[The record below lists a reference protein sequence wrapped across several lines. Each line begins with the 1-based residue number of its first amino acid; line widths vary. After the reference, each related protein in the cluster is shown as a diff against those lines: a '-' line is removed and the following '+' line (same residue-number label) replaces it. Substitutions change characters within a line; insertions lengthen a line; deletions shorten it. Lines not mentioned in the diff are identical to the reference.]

1 MTNSAFV
8 AIDNADTKCEWL
20 NDRSAIV
27 ATGGCIKKRELYTTN
42 KMGRNPDPLLSRDH
56 LSHAAVRR
64 DDVADRLLIMKVQR
78 FDAFKSEKSL
88 LTELLQNRQ
97 QIMSEVVYH
106 LQEVV
111 RALRAGQGIDD
122 SGAFRMADFADF
134 AMKVAR
140 YAGVEDQVKVIFT
153 KLTHEQSAFT
163 LEGNS
168 IFELLSAWAP
178 QNAGREVTN
187 ADLCK
192 ELLELAKKDGNDV
205 SEGRLSGVCPS
216 DVPRAIEP

>member
-1 MTNSAFV
+1 MVEIPTHCFL
-8 AIDNADTKCEWL
+8 AIT
-20 NDRSAIV
+20 
-27 ATGGCIKKRELYTTN
+27 
-42 KMGRNPDPLLSRDH
+42 SRTPQF
-56 LSHAAVRR
+56 RR

-122 SGAFRMADFADF
+122 SGAFRMVDFADF

-140 YAGVEDQVKVIFT
+140 YAGVEEQVKVIFT

-163 LEGNS
+163 LESNS

-178 QNAGREVTN
+178 QNVGREVTN

-192 ELLELAKKDGNDV
+192 QLAELAKK
-205 SEGRLSGVCPS
+205 EGTIFSYEGKT
-216 DVPRAIEP
+216 RAFAQVMSHVRSNLEEFFIITERPGGGRKTFFTFTPK